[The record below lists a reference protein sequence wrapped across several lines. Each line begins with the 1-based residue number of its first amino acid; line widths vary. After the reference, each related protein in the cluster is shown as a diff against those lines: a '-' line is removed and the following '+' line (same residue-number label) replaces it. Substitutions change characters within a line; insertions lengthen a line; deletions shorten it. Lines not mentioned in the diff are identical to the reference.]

1 MLARHQHGELV
12 AFAQFAEIELPLQ
25 RLDHR
30 IDFVTAQPGVAGAA
44 DEAAVDPAADHVVAP
59 FTLLRLFR
67 LFEAVADAV
76 IGAGFAAETSCQL
89 LQIARII
96 DGPRQLLADL
106 QITQIAVL
114 RSQQGDIRHID
125 AILRQNAAEGVAGG
139 NDIFMHAIV
148 AGIFLIQLIL
158 RDFVIGGGLVGIN
171 RFTGFRAMTASGWIL
186 TRRSWQWGCVLGG
199 KQKAAKQRRPM

>member
-76 IGAGFAAETSCQL
+76 IGAGFAAGNFPGQL

-158 RDFVIGGGLVGIN
+158 RDFVIGVGWSASI
-171 RFTGFRAMTASGWIL
+171 GSLASGSNDRIWL
-186 TRRSWQWGCVLGG
+186 DSNSTLLAMGLCSGW
-199 KQKAAKQRRPM
+199 

>member
-12 AFAQFAEIELPLQ
+12 AFAQLAEIELPLQ

-44 DEAAVDPAADHVVAP
+44 DEAAVNPAADHVVAP
-59 FTLLRLFR
+59 FPLLRLFR
-67 LFEAVADAV
+67 LFEAIADAV
-76 IGAGFAAETSCQL
+76 IGAGFAAGNFPGQL

-125 AILRQNAAEGVAGG
+125 AVLRQNAAEGVAGG
-139 NDIFMHAIV
+139 NHIFMHAIV
-148 AGIFLIQLIL
+148 AGIF
-158 RDFVIGGGLVGIN
+158 
-171 RFTGFRAMTASGWIL
+171 
-186 TRRSWQWGCVLGG
+186 
-199 KQKAAKQRRPM
+199 